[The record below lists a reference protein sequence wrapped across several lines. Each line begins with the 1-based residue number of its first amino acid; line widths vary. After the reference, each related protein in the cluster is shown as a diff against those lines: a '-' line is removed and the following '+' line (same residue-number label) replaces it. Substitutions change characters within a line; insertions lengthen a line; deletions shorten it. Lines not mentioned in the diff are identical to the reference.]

1 MMGAIAGDII
11 RSVYEHNPIKTKDFF
26 PLPVSSLCP
35 LHRRQRAD
43 GGHRRRYPHRPF
55 LSRYRPGMGA
65 PLSASGLWW
74 SVRAMVVGRRS
85 PTVPQLGKRGGDA
98 SRPGGLGLH
107 LGGGGAAPGPPERRD
122 HPRPS
127 RGDQGRA
134 GHRPGDISGP
144 DPHIIRCRIDTEDFH
159 RPGDIS
165 GLDSHG
171 QSDDPRPRAGRFRLR
186 AGADGR
192 RHPPRPC
199 LRCVLP
205 RHRSRSADRIPGRR
219 VLRR

>member
-55 LSRYRPGMGA
+55 LSGYRPGMGA

-134 GHRPGDISGP
+134 GHRPGDISG
-144 DPHIIRCRIDTEDFH
+144 
-159 RPGDIS
+159 
-165 GLDSHG
+165 LDSHG

>member
-1 MMGAIAGDII
+1 MKARFTTFGVIEIA
-11 RSVYEHNPIKTKDFF
+11 S
-26 PLPVSSLCP
+26 
-35 LHRRQRAD
+35 RRYDHDVVID
-43 GGHRRRYPHRPF
+43 GGQIRKRIKKVSKVHRAAFGHI
-55 LSRYRPGMGA
+55 
-65 PLSASGLWW
+65 PLSLEEN
-74 SVRAMVVGRRS
+74 
-85 PTVPQLGKRGGDA
+85 LRGGDA

-205 RHRSRSADRIPGRR
+205 RHRSRSADRILGRR